1 MTLQVDVRQKLQRF
15 SLTVAFETAA
25 DGITALFGP
34 SGAGKSSTVNAIAGL
49 SRDATG
55 KVSLKGRRLLDSD
68 AGLYLP
74 PEKRRIGY
82 VFQDSRLFPHLSVRG
97 NLLYGWK
104 RSKQRASREEIE
116 ALEALLGLEH
126 LQDRS
131 PRSLS
136 GGEKQRVALGRA
148 LLAKPDLLLLDE
160 PLAGLDQ
167 NRKGEILPYLER
179 LRDEGGIP
187 MVYVSHSIEEVTRLA
202 DQMVVLNEGRVA
214 AVGSIF
220 DISARLDLFP
230 LTGRFEAGAVVD
242 CKVAAQDYAYAM
254 TQLTFTGGELWVP
267 QIDLPPGAGVRVRLR
282 ARDLVLSLVKPE
294 RTSVNNILECIV
306 SDLREDPG
314 AFSDVQLDCGGT
326 RLIARITRRSLDRLG
341 LEPGQ
346 KVYALAKSVTLD
358 RRAMNRRNASTA
370 D

>member
-1 MTLQVDVRQKLQRF
+1 MTLKVEVRQQLARF
-15 SLTVAFETAA
+15 SLDVDFETAA

-34 SGAGKSSTVNAIAGL
+34 SGSGKSSTVNAIAGL
-49 SRDATG
+49 SRDALG
-55 KVSLKGRRLLDSD
+55 KVSLKGRRLLDSE
-68 AGLYLP
+68 AGVYLP

-82 VFQDSRLFPHLSVRG
+82 VFQDARLFPHLSVRG

-104 RSKQRASREEIE
+104 RSRPRAAQEEIA
-116 ALEALLGLEH
+116 ALETLLGLEH

-202 DQMVVLNEGRVA
+202 DQMVVLSEGRVA
-214 AVGSIF
+214 AVGSVF
-220 DISARLDLFP
+220 DITARLDLFP
-230 LTGRFEAGAVVD
+230 LTGRFEAGAVID
-242 CKVAAQDYAYAM
+242 CSVEEQDAAYVM
-254 TQLTFTGGELWVP
+254 TRLAFRGGDLWVP
-267 QIDLPPGAGVRVRLR
+267 RIDLPKGAGVRVRLR
-282 ARDLVLSLVKPE
+282 ARDIILSLEEPGK
-294 RTSVNNILECIV
+294 TSANNVLKCFIA
-306 SDLREDPG
+306 DLREDPG
-314 AFSDVQLDCGGT
+314 AFVDVQLDCGGT
-326 RLIARITRRSLDRLG
+326 RLLARITGRSLERLK
-341 LEPGQ
+341 LERGQ
-346 KVYALAKSVTLD
+346 QVYALAKSVTLD
-358 RRAMNRRNASTA
+358 RRAMNRRASA
-370 D
+370 